1 MRSRRMRGSWGVA
14 AFIAVAILSVLT
26 MAAGGEDDIPVW
38 FEGRVQ
44 WTAGDTLTVATDNDQ
59 SISIDLGHVPQDEYQ
74 RLRSNDRI
82 VVTGSISLEQS
93 RVVATSI
100 EALEP

>member
-1 MRSRRMRGSWGVA
+1 VA
-14 AFIAVAILSVLT
+14 AFTAVTILSVLT
-26 MAAGGEDDIPVW
+26 MAAAGEDDIPVR

-44 WTAGDTLTVATDNDQ
+44 WIAGDTLTVATDNDQ
-59 SISIDLGHVPQDEYQ
+59 SISIDLGHVSQDEYQ

-82 VVTGSISLEQS
+82 VVTGTISSEQS